1 MSFIHTECTRLV
13 QSVELRLAWVWA
25 ENSDAHRTSCAK
37 KFLRSDK
44 SSSFF
49 WWSARIFLNETCAR
63 IWWCSTE
70 VRYAYISYCEIFF
83 FMRKNQ
89 PSIHTKPKIPTAY
102 SQARWLFT
110 KNVAH
115 FSQNAAPKFKECCTL
130 YAECCTYFAECC
142 ATDFNF
148 HQCNQW
154 VSENF

>member
-1 MSFIHTECTRLV
+1 MGLIHTECTRLV
-13 QSVELRLAWVWA
+13 QSVEPRLAWVWA
-25 ENSDAHRTSCAK
+25 EHSDAHRTSCAK
-37 KFLRSDK
+37 KFLRSNK

-49 WWSARIFLNETCAR
+49 GEVQESFWMRTARELSDIALKYGTRIFHVTKF
-63 IWWCSTE
+63 
-70 VRYAYISYCEIFF
+70 FF
-83 FMRKNQ
+83 FMRNNQ
-89 PSIHTKPKIPTAY
+89 PLIHTKQKMSTAY
-102 SQARWLFT
+102 SQTRWLFT